1 MNYRYR
7 NEKML
12 DKIKYKNLY
21 ILLLNKINLFEIK
34 FFFLN
39 QKDKM

>member
-12 DKIKYKNLY
+12 NKIKYKNLY

-34 FFFLN
+34 FFFESE
-39 QKDKM
+39 K

>member
-12 DKIKYKNLY
+12 NKIKYKNLY

-34 FFFLN
+34 FFFES
-39 QKDKM
+39 KK

>member
-7 NEKML
+7 IEKML
-12 DKIKYKNLY
+12 NKIKYKNLY

-34 FFFLN
+34 FFFES
-39 QKDKM
+39 KK

>member
-12 DKIKYKNLY
+12 NKIKYKNLY
-21 ILLLNKINLFEIK
+21 ILLLNKINLFKIK
-34 FFFLN
+34 FFFES
-39 QKDKM
+39 KK

>member
-34 FFFLN
+34 FFFES
-39 QKDKM
+39 KK